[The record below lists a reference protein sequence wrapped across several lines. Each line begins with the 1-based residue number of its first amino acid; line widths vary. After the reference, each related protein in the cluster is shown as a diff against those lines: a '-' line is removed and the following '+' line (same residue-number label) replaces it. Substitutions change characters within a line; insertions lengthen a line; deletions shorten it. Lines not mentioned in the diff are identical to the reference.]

1 MADAVL
7 YGQTGSGEKQICPSF
22 TGNMELHQISPDRGY
37 ALLTTSGVFSW
48 KEGSNS
54 DIFGMPY
61 KKPSLINVYVLGGG
75 GGASGTAGA
84 VRSYYSDATGM
95 WLPVKISHG
104 AGGGSGYLTIQ
115 KKIDA
120 QQNVT
125 VVIGAGGSA
134 GNHGHALLNGSVYS
148 IVSTPTAGSDGGQS
162 SFGEITANGGVGG
175 GISGTLTS
183 GGTIYD
189 PPLTPAPANG
199 GNGNCGGGPGS
210 WILIGSSSTNVI
222 ATNPNKDCI
231 GGLGGTNGESGS
243 LAAPTENSGIAG
255 NGSGVS
261 TIFYGLDIFGYGG
274 NGGGVGPTRTTQGLY
289 GFGGDGGILGTTR
302 ASSGPGTYREYY
314 DWKKLSAAGNG
325 GPGLVVV
332 TWGDLT
338 ADDVSD
344 NKGG

>member
-7 YGQTGSGEKQICPSF
+7 YGQTGGGEKQICPTF

-37 ALLTTSGVFSW
+37 ALLTSSGVFSW
-48 KEGSNS
+48 KEGPNS

-61 KKPSLINVYVLGGG
+61 KKPSLIDVYVLGGG

-84 VRSYYSDATGM
+84 VRSYYSDGTYLF
-95 WLPVKISHG
+95 LPVKISHG

-115 KKIDA
+115 KKMDA

-134 GNHGHALLNGSVYS
+134 GKHGYMQSVSGYDV
-148 IVSTPTAGSDGGQS
+148 VSKPTAGSDGGQS
-162 SFGEITANGGVGG
+162 SFGEITANGGAGG
-175 GISGTLTS
+175 GISGTLAS
-183 GGTIYD
+183 GGTFLD

-210 WILIGSSSTNVI
+210 WILIGNSNTNTI
-222 ATNPNKDCI
+222 ATNPNKNCI
-231 GGLGGTNGESGS
+231 GGLGGTNGENGS
-243 LAAPTENSGIAG
+243 LATPTENSGSVG

-261 TIFYGLDIFGYGG
+261 TMFYGLDIFGYGG
-274 NGGGVGPTRTTQGLY
+274 NGGGVGPTRTVHGLY
-289 GFGGDGGILGTTR
+289 GFGGDGGILGITR
-302 ASSGPGTYREYY
+302 SQYGPSNYDYYY
-314 DWKKLSAAGNG
+314 DWQKLSAAGNG
-325 GPGLVVV
+325 GPGLVIV
-332 TWGDLT
+332 TWGNLT

>member
-7 YGQTGSGEKQICPSF
+7 YGQTGGGEKQICPSF
-22 TGNMELHQISPDRGY
+22 TGNMELHRISPDRGY
-37 ALLTTSGVFSW
+37 ALLTSSGVFSW
-48 KEGSNS
+48 KEGPNS

-61 KKPSLINVYVLGGG
+61 KKPSLIDVYVLGGG

-84 VRSYYSDATGM
+84 FGNSDGIQ
-95 WLPVKISHG
+95 LPVKISHG

-115 KKIDA
+115 KKMNA

-134 GNHGHALLNGSVYS
+134 GQHGYMLAVYS
-148 IVSTPTAGSDGGQS
+148 SYDVYSTPTAGSDGGQS
-162 SFGEITANGGVGG
+162 SFGEITANGGAGG

-183 GGTIYD
+183 GSTFFN
-189 PPLTPAPANG
+189 PLLTPAPANG

-210 WILIGSSSTNVI
+210 WILAGKSYDQKI
-222 ATNPNKDCI
+222 ATNPNKNCI
-231 GGLGGTNGESGS
+231 GGLGGTNGENGS
-243 LAAPTENSGIAG
+243 LATPTENSGSVG

-274 NGGGVGPTRTTQGLY
+274 NGGGVGPTRTVHGLY
-289 GFGGDGGILGTTR
+289 GFGGDGGILGITR
-302 ASSGPGTYREYY
+302 VQTGPDTYRDYY

-325 GPGLVVV
+325 GPGLVIV
-332 TWGDLT
+332 TWGNLT
-338 ADDVSD
+338 ASDVSD